1 MVTVMVRPL
10 VWFVLKVKP
19 ILLVTLQVKIHTH
32 QPDLIQG
39 SDSTVE
45 IQDQGN
51 PLEGVLVEG
60 IQTMKSRR
68 MNLHLCRDELRTR
81 MVTETTPAPSLPHI
95 EGKEDPES
103 QTHLLLDI
111 HTMTPRTHLTHHIR
125 LTTQLSL

>member
-10 VWFVLKVKP
+10 VWFVLRVKP

-51 PLEGVLVEG
+51 PLEGVLVGG
-60 IQTMKSRR
+60 IQIMKSHL
-68 MNLHLCRDELRTR
+68 MNLHRCSEELRTR
-81 MVTETTPAPSLPHI
+81 MGTETIPAPFLPHI
-95 EGKEDPES
+95 EGKADPEL
-103 QTHLLLDI
+103 QTHPLLDI
-111 HTMTPRTHLTHHIR
+111 HTMTLRTHLTHHIR
-125 LTTQLSL
+125 RTTQLSL